1 MGDPPN
7 PAMRQRR
14 RAAMPRAAHAA
25 LALALALA
33 LSATDARADD
43 KDIEYVAEHLPEV
56 AMDNR
61 YATLPL
67 WQSAAGTQAAPR
79 RALALGY
86 SDTRS
91 GELQLAGPTLA
102 GA

>member
-33 LSATDARADD
+33 LSATDVSGATVGTLSKSIAANAAR
-43 KDIEYVAEHLPEV
+43 
-56 AMDNR
+56 R
-61 YATLPL
+61 
-67 WQSAAGTQAAPR
+67 
-79 RALALGY
+79 
-86 SDTRS
+86 
-91 GELQLAGPTLA
+91 PTCP
-102 GA
+102 